1 MLLARKCYE
10 LVIRQRRVIF
20 FVDNEA
26 ARYAMIHGSSPSISL
41 LKVVQAFH
49 SCSVADSSIVWRADL
64 PSRGHLQEAAH
75 LVRGKIVNLD
85 REAQDLANQVSNFDD
100 TSFRF
105 LLSCSDSAADVS
117 NIFL

>member
-1 MLLARKCYE
+1 
-10 LVIRQRRVIF
+10 
-20 FVDNEA
+20 
-26 ARYAMIHGSSPSISL
+26 MIHGSSPSVSL

-49 SCSVADSSIVWRADL
+49 SCSVADSSIVWLERVPSPSNIAEL
-64 PSRGHLQEAAH
+64 PSRGRMQEAAH
-75 LVRGKIVNLD
+75 LVKGKIVNLD
-85 REAQDLANQVSNFDD
+85 LEAQHLANQVSNFDD